1 VTEQNYAD
9 GALAEA
15 QWASATLTSYPENI
29 VAEAVANGIIAA
41 EPVELGDH
49 GLAMAL
55 PPGFNMQTF
64 DVRQWEQRPRQI
76 THTVK
81 LTSIESF
88 ATYFQAHAVSGFT
101 RLYAIDESAR
111 DLTLKADRKVAM
123 AVFDDHGGAIED
135 ERFLDG
141 DVGLVV
147 IPSNPRVGLRQ
158 HVAELVLR
166 PTVPALRWAD
176 VLSVEGV
183 TLTQEGLLNLIDD
196 GIGEIAE
203 PDAAVLRDLV
213 ADLHAVRTTGVQ
225 SIRRTGGDAA
235 VTLTENVALR
245 AGVGS
250 QLTVPEQLTV
260 SLVPWTIP
268 TCGRIYARVKI
279 RPALRDKAI
288 TFHLSSAE
296 APSAIAAE
304 RAGMVQ
310 LLEMRL
316 ELEALQVI

>member
-135 ERFLDG
+135 ERF
-141 DVGLVV
+141 
-147 IPSNPRVGLRQ
+147 PRVGLRQ

>member
-1 VTEQNYAD
+1 MTEQNYAD
-9 GALAEA
+9 GALAEP
-15 QWASATLTSYPENI
+15 QWASATWMSYPENI

-135 ERFLDG
+135 ERF
-141 DVGLVV
+141 
-147 IPSNPRVGLRQ
+147 PRVGLRQ

>member
-1 VTEQNYAD
+1 MTEQNYAD

-15 QWASATLTSYPENI
+15 QWASATLMSYPENI

-55 PPGFNMQTF
+55 PPGFNMQMF

-135 ERFLDG
+135 ERF
-141 DVGLVV
+141 
-147 IPSNPRVGLRQ
+147 PRVGLRQ

-250 QLTVPEQLTV
+250 QLTVPEQLIV

>member
-1 VTEQNYAD
+1 MTEQNYAD
-9 GALAEA
+9 GAIAEA

-135 ERFLDG
+135 ERF
-141 DVGLVV
+141 
-147 IPSNPRVGLRQ
+147 PRVGLRQ

-250 QLTVPEQLTV
+250 RLTVPEQLIV

>member
-1 VTEQNYAD
+1 VTDQTNTDTGYAE
-9 GALAEA
+9 LAEA

-135 ERFLDG
+135 ERF
-141 DVGLVV
+141 
-147 IPSNPRVGLRQ
+147 PRVGLRQ

>member
-1 VTEQNYAD
+1 MTEQNYAE
-9 GALAEA
+9 GVLVEP

-135 ERFLDG
+135 ERF
-141 DVGLVV
+141 
-147 IPSNPRVGLRQ
+147 PRVGLRQ

-183 TLTQEGLLNLIDD
+183 TLTQEGLLDLIDD

-279 RPALRDKAI
+279 RPALLDKAI

>member
-1 VTEQNYAD
+1 MTEQNYAD

-135 ERFLDG
+135 ERF
-141 DVGLVV
+141 
-147 IPSNPRVGLRQ
+147 PRVGLRQ

-250 QLTVPEQLTV
+250 QLTVPEQLAV

>member
-1 VTEQNYAD
+1 MTEQNYAD

-15 QWASATLTSYPENI
+15 QWASATWTSYPENI

-135 ERFLDG
+135 ERF
-141 DVGLVV
+141 
-147 IPSNPRVGLRQ
+147 PRVGLRQ

>member
-1 VTEQNYAD
+1 MTEQNYAD
-9 GALAEA
+9 GALADA

-135 ERFLDG
+135 ERF
-141 DVGLVV
+141 
-147 IPSNPRVGLRQ
+147 PRVGLRQ

>member
-1 VTEQNYAD
+1 MTEQNYAD

-15 QWASATLTSYPENI
+15 QWASATLMSYPENI

-55 PPGFNMQTF
+55 PPGFNMQMF

-135 ERFLDG
+135 ERF
-141 DVGLVV
+141 
-147 IPSNPRVGLRQ
+147 PRVGLRQ

-183 TLTQEGLLNLIDD
+183 TLTQEGLLLSLIH
-196 GIGEIAE
+196 I
-203 PDAAVLRDLV
+203 
-213 ADLHAVRTTGVQ
+213 
-225 SIRRTGGDAA
+225 
-235 VTLTENVALR
+235 
-245 AGVGS
+245 
-250 QLTVPEQLTV
+250 
-260 SLVPWTIP
+260 
-268 TCGRIYARVKI
+268 
-279 RPALRDKAI
+279 
-288 TFHLSSAE
+288 
-296 APSAIAAE
+296 
-304 RAGMVQ
+304 
-310 LLEMRL
+310 
-316 ELEALQVI
+316 

>member
-9 GALAEA
+9 GALADA

-135 ERFLDG
+135 ERF
-141 DVGLVV
+141 
-147 IPSNPRVGLRQ
+147 PRVGLRQ

>member
-1 VTEQNYAD
+1 MTEQNYAD
-9 GALAEA
+9 GALAEP
-15 QWASATLTSYPENI
+15 QWASATWTSYPENI

-135 ERFLDG
+135 ERF
-141 DVGLVV
+141 
-147 IPSNPRVGLRQ
+147 PRVGLRQ

>member
-1 VTEQNYAD
+1 MTEQNYAD

-135 ERFLDG
+135 ERF
-141 DVGLVV
+141 
-147 IPSNPRVGLRQ
+147 PRVGLRQ

-250 QLTVPEQLTV
+250 RLTVPEQLIV

>member
-64 DVRQWEQRPRQI
+64 DVRRWEQRPRQI

-135 ERFLDG
+135 ERF
-141 DVGLVV
+141 
-147 IPSNPRVGLRQ
+147 PRVGLRQ

-250 QLTVPEQLTV
+250 RLTVPEQLTV

>member
-1 VTEQNYAD
+1 MTEQNYAD

-135 ERFLDG
+135 ERF
-141 DVGLVV
+141 
-147 IPSNPRVGLRQ
+147 PRVGLRQ

-183 TLTQEGLLNLIDD
+183 TLTQEGLLDLIDD

>member
-1 VTEQNYAD
+1 MTEQNYAD

-15 QWASATLTSYPENI
+15 QWASATLMSYPENI

-88 ATYFQAHAVSGFT
+88 ATYFQAHADSGFT

-135 ERFLDG
+135 ERF
-141 DVGLVV
+141 
-147 IPSNPRVGLRQ
+147 PRVGLRQ

>member
-1 VTEQNYAD
+1 MTDQNNLD

-135 ERFLDG
+135 ERF
-141 DVGLVV
+141 
-147 IPSNPRVGLRQ
+147 PRVGLRQ

-176 VLSVEGV
+176 VLTVDGV
-183 TLTQEGLLNLIDD
+183 SMTQDGLLELIDD
-196 GIGEIAE
+196 GIGEIAD

-225 SIRRTGGDAA
+225 SVRRTGGDAA
-235 VTLTENVALR
+235 ITLSENVALR
-245 AGVGS
+245 AGAGN
-250 QLTVPEQLTV
+250 QLAVPEQLTV
-260 SLVPWTIP
+260 SLIPWTLP
-268 TCGRIYARVKI
+268 SCGRIYARVKI
-279 RPALRDKAI
+279 RPTLREKSI
-288 TFHLSSAE
+288 LFHLSSAE
-296 APSAIAAE
+296 APAMIADERGAIIAS
-304 RAGMVQ
+304 
-310 LLEMRL
+310 LESRL
-316 ELEALQVI
+316 DVDALRVI

>member
-15 QWASATLTSYPENI
+15 QWASATWTSYPENI

-135 ERFLDG
+135 ERF
-141 DVGLVV
+141 
-147 IPSNPRVGLRQ
+147 PRVGLRQ

>member
-1 VTEQNYAD
+1 MTEQNYAD

-135 ERFLDG
+135 ERF
-141 DVGLVV
+141 
-147 IPSNPRVGLRQ
+147 PRVGLRQ

-225 SIRRTGGDAA
+225 SIRSTGGDAA

>member
-1 VTEQNYAD
+1 MTEQNYAD
-9 GALAEA
+9 GALADA

-55 PPGFNMQTF
+55 PPGFNMQMF

-135 ERFLDG
+135 ERF
-141 DVGLVV
+141 
-147 IPSNPRVGLRQ
+147 PRVGLRQ

>member
-1 VTEQNYAD
+1 MTEQNYAE
-9 GALAEA
+9 GVLVEP

-135 ERFLDG
+135 ERF
-141 DVGLVV
+141 
-147 IPSNPRVGLRQ
+147 PRVGLRQ

-279 RPALRDKAI
+279 RPALSDKAI

>member
-135 ERFLDG
+135 ERF
-141 DVGLVV
+141 
-147 IPSNPRVGLRQ
+147 PRVGLRQ

-183 TLTQEGLLNLIDD
+183 TLTQEGLLDLIDD

>member
-1 VTEQNYAD
+1 MTEQNYAD

-135 ERFLDG
+135 ERF
-141 DVGLVV
+141 
-147 IPSNPRVGLRQ
+147 PRVGLRQ

-183 TLTQEGLLNLIDD
+183 TLTGLK
-196 GIGEIAE
+196 GA
-203 PDAAVLRDLV
+203 
-213 ADLHAVRTTGVQ
+213 
-225 SIRRTGGDAA
+225 
-235 VTLTENVALR
+235 
-245 AGVGS
+245 
-250 QLTVPEQLTV
+250 
-260 SLVPWTIP
+260 
-268 TCGRIYARVKI
+268 
-279 RPALRDKAI
+279 
-288 TFHLSSAE
+288 
-296 APSAIAAE
+296 
-304 RAGMVQ
+304 
-310 LLEMRL
+310 
-316 ELEALQVI
+316 

>member
-1 VTEQNYAD
+1 MTDQTNTDTGYAE
-9 GALAEA
+9 LAEA

-135 ERFLDG
+135 ERF
-141 DVGLVV
+141 
-147 IPSNPRVGLRQ
+147 PRVGLRQ

>member
-1 VTEQNYAD
+1 MTEQNYAD

-135 ERFLDG
+135 ERF
-141 DVGLVV
+141 
-147 IPSNPRVGLRQ
+147 PRVGLRQ

-213 ADLHAVRTTGVQ
+213 VDLHAVRTTGVQ

>member
-1 VTEQNYAD
+1 MTEQNYAD

-15 QWASATLTSYPENI
+15 QWASATLTSYPEDI

-135 ERFLDG
+135 ERF
-141 DVGLVV
+141 
-147 IPSNPRVGLRQ
+147 PRVGLRQ

>member
-1 VTEQNYAD
+1 MTEQNYAD

-135 ERFLDG
+135 ERF
-141 DVGLVV
+141 
-147 IPSNPRVGLRQ
+147 PRVGLRQ

-196 GIGEIAE
+196 GIGEIAD

-225 SIRRTGGDAA
+225 SVRRTGGDAA

>member
-1 VTEQNYAD
+1 MTEQNYAD

-135 ERFLDG
+135 ERF
-141 DVGLVV
+141 
-147 IPSNPRVGLRQ
+147 PRVGLRQ

-250 QLTVPEQLTV
+250 RLTVPEQLTV

>member
-1 VTEQNYAD
+1 MTEQNYAD

-15 QWASATLTSYPENI
+15 QWASATLMSYPENI

-135 ERFLDG
+135 ERF
-141 DVGLVV
+141 
-147 IPSNPRVGLRQ
+147 PRVGLRQ

>member
-1 VTEQNYAD
+1 MTEQNYAD

-135 ERFLDG
+135 ERF
-141 DVGLVV
+141 
-147 IPSNPRVGLRQ
+147 PRVGLRQ

-279 RPALRDKAI
+279 RPALRDRAI